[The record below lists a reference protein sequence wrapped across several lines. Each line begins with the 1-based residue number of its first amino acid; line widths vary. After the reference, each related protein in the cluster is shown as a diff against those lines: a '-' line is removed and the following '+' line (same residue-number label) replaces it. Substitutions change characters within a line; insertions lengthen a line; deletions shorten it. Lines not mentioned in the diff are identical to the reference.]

1 MKKIRAK
8 IAILTLQYILLNK
21 WESMSIEK
29 ISKKLIISKKK
40 FSNLIKNKQDLLKN
54 INHYFDDQ
62 ILESSK
68 LLDQS
73 TSKDMIF
80 EILMMRFDL
89 LNKYR
94 NSLIK
99 IFNIFKKKPQEF
111 VFLLPSFIESM
122 ILMSNI
128 SHIKIEGMIGNLK
141 IKGLLIIYFST
152 FMIWIKDESASLDK
166 TMMALDNYMIRAET
180 LLKILKK

>member
-73 TSKDMIF
+73 TSKDMILKSYLWHL
-80 EILMMRFDL
+80 EIIV
-89 LNKYR
+89 
-94 NSLIK
+94 S
-99 IFNIFKKKPQEF
+99 
-111 VFLLPSFIESM
+111 
-122 ILMSNI
+122 
-128 SHIKIEGMIGNLK
+128 G
-141 IKGLLIIYFST
+141 T
-152 FMIWIKDESASLDK
+152 F
-166 TMMALDNYMIRAET
+166 
-180 LLKILKK
+180 